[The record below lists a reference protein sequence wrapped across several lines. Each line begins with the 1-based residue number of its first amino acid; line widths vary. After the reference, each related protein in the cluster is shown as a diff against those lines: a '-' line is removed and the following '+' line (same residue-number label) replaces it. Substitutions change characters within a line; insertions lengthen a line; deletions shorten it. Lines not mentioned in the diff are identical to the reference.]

1 MPSCRFIASLVLPAI
16 LLLPLRP
23 ALAEEPAPLLPF
35 SEQMQ
40 IREQWLFKR
49 HDMLLDMMR
58 QHEIDMWIVV
68 NEEFHDDPLTQFIAP
83 PRPYTGGRDHF
94 VFIDAGEAGLRAVA
108 ITGFAEERLRQYFE
122 SPIEPRPSRE
132 VLPELYAEHQ
142 PQRIAL
148 NIGGKHGQQR
158 GLTWDTYNEI
168 SEIMGEEATSRFVS
182 AADLIEEY
190 LDTRIPE
197 EHEHYTHAT
206 HVTEDI
212 VRRAL
217 SNEAITPGVTTVGDV
232 RNFLYDQI
240 WKWGVRTWFQPDLRV
255 QKRGVPNKMSRG
267 FLHVADES
275 VLLERGDVI
284 VIDFGISYMGFDT
297 DWQKKGYILREGETD
312 APPGLKAAM
321 RNTNTLQDTMMGIAR
336 PGMAAGEVYTRT
348 MAEMEEQGI
357 QAQIYSH
364 PVGNHGHGLGPSIDF
379 RSAQR
384 GDEAAAVKT
393 LRADSWISIELNTL
407 TPVPEWDGQE
417 VFIMMEDVAYLTGEG
432 YRFFRPRQEAFFLIQ

>member
-1 MPSCRFIASLVLPAI
+1 MLTRRLITLLI
-16 LLLPLRP
+16 LLGTLWLPVKIVW
-23 ALAEEPAPLLPF
+23 AESPPPLLPF

-49 HDMLLDMMR
+49 HAMLLNMMR

-68 NEEFHDDPLTQFIAP
+68 NEEFHDDPVTQFIAP

-94 VFIDAGEAGLRAVA
+94 IFIDAGEKGLRKVA

-122 SPIEPRPSRE
+122 SPVEPRPSKD

-168 SEIMGEEATSRFVS
+168 SGILGEEATSRFVS

-190 LDTRIPE
+190 LDTRLPE
-197 EHEHYTHAT
+197 EHAHYTHAT

-275 VLLERGDVI
+275 VVLERGDVI

-297 DWQKKGYILREGETD
+297 DWQKKGYILRDGETD
-312 APPGLKAAM
+312 APAGLKQAM
-321 RNTNTLQDTMMGIAR
+321 RNTNTLQDTMMGLAR
-336 PGMAAGEVYTRT
+336 PNMAAGEVYTRT
-348 MAEMEEQGI
+348 MEQMEAQGI
-357 QAQIYSH
+357 TAQIYSH

-384 GDEAAAVKT
+384 GDELAAVKT
-393 LRADSWISIELNTL
+393 LRPNSWISIELNTR
-407 TPVPEWDGQE
+407 TAVPEWDGQE
-417 VFIMMEDVAYLTGEG
+417 VFIMMEDVAYLTDEG
-432 YRFFRPRQEAFFLIQ
+432 YKFFRPRQDTFFLIK

>member
-1 MPSCRFIASLVLPAI
+1 MLSSRTVFADA
-16 LLLPLRP
+16 
-23 ALAEEPAPLLPF
+23 PAPLLPL

-58 QHEIDMWIVV
+58 RHDIDMWIVV
-68 NEEFHDDPLTQFIAP
+68 NEEFHDDPVTQFVAP

-94 VFIDAGEAGLRAVA
+94 VFIDTGDAGLRAVA

-122 SPIEPRPSRE
+122 SPIEPRPSKE

-168 SEIMGEEATSRFVS
+168 SEIMGAEATSRFVS

-197 EHEHYTHAT
+197 EHAHYTHAT

-275 VLLERGDVI
+275 VVLERGDVI

-321 RNTNTLQDTMMGIAR
+321 ANTNRLQDVMMGLAR

-348 MAEMEEQGI
+348 MAAMEEEGI
-357 QAQIYSH
+357 TAQIYSH
-364 PVGNHGHGLGPSIDF
+364 PVGNHGHGLGTGIDF
-379 RSAQR
+379 RAAQR
-384 GDEAAAVKT
+384 GDETAAVKT
-393 LRADSWISIELNTL
+393 LRPKSWISIELNTL

-417 VFIMMEDVAYLTGEG
+417 VFIMMEDVAYLTDEG
-432 YRFFRPRQEAFFLIQ
+432 YRFFRPRQEAFFLIH

>member
-1 MPSCRFIASLVLPAI
+1 MLSSRVMTLLAICLLPA
-16 LLLPLRP
+16 R
-23 ALAEEPAPLLPF
+23 ATFAELPAPLLPF

-40 IREQWLFKR
+40 IREQWLFQR
-49 HDMLLDMMR
+49 HEMLLDMMR
-58 QHEIDMWIVV
+58 QHEVDMWIVV
-68 NEEFHDDPLTQFIAP
+68 NEEFHDDPVTQFIAP

-94 VFIDAGEAGLRAVA
+94 VFIDAGDAGLRAVA

-122 SPIEPRPSRE
+122 SPIEPRPSKE

-168 SEIMGEEATSRFVS
+168 SEIMGEEATARFVS

-190 LDTRIPE
+190 LDTRIPQ

-255 QKRGVPNKMSRG
+255 QKRGVPNRMSRG

-336 PGMAAGEVYTRT
+336 PGMEAGEVYTRT
-348 MAEMEEQGI
+348 MAAMEEQGI

-364 PVGNHGHGLGPSIDF
+364 PVGNHGHGLGPGIDF

-384 GDEAAAVKT
+384 GDEAAAVRT
-393 LRADSWISIELNTL
+393 LRPNSWISIELNTL

-417 VFIMMEDVAYLTGEG
+417 VFIMMEDVAYLTEEG
-432 YRFFRPRQEAFFLIQ
+432 YRFFRPRQEAFFLIK